1 MQFLCICG
9 RTKSG
14 KGEKEAGGGGER
26 ERERLWQLAWEAK
39 CCRAWLPKLH
49 VRHIDVFVYVN
60 RKCCAAGAV

>member
-1 MQFLCICG
+1 MCNFYAYVGAQRVARKREG
-9 RTKSG
+9 
-14 KGEKEAGGGGER
+14 